1 MEISDYGLTDNLP
14 SEMSS
19 SEEQEEEQEAK
30 FITRKQADLFMARQS
45 RLLHNA
51 EGAALKPQDLQD
63 ELLVILRSNPGLKEA
78 HFLSYLNC
86 LRLKEVVGAVDSL
99 YASSNQSLNPAQGK
113 LSLEEGN
120 KVYRYAGL
128 NMASLHARLG
138 HAGEALAAI
147 RESITIAQEARD
159 HVCLQHALSWIARY
173 SANSLALLERCVAKC
188 EQLGLPYLT
197 SLAMLCLCA
206 FVEEF
211 GDRPNFVLDLL
222 TRSSVYNCKNDLTDL
237 LASAFITRASVWTS
251 FGRPQMAATVSQLL
265 LQLNTAE
272 QGRDGQFY
280 QGEPLVMALTNMA
293 FHLDAE
299 GFAEEADSVL
309 ELAEQRY
316 PCPDSQHS
324 HVWQVAKN
332 RIVYVRASR
341 ANSWALAEQAV
352 AFLAAHVK
360 DAEYLAA
367 ELRFKQGDLTGARGI
382 LRRILDRYTSYEE
395 GGTPEGT
402 TSGRRELLV
411 RCLLLLADLHS
422 ASNDTGL

>member
-147 RESITIAQEARD
+147 RESITMLED
-159 HVCLQHALSWIARY
+159 KLD
-173 SANSLALLERCVAKC
+173 LARCVK
-188 EQLGLPYLT
+188 LT
-197 SLAMLCLCA
+197 QK
-206 FVEEF
+206 V
-211 GDRPNFVLDLL
+211 
-222 TRSSVYNCKNDLTDL
+222 
-237 LASAFITRASVWTS
+237 
-251 FGRPQMAATVSQLL
+251 QMIKTYPTHIYHEK
-265 LQLNTAE
+265 LN
-272 QGRDGQFY
+272 
-280 QGEPLVMALTNMA
+280 
-293 FHLDAE
+293 H
-299 GFAEEADSVL
+299 
-309 ELAEQRY
+309 
-316 PCPDSQHS
+316 
-324 HVWQVAKN
+324 
-332 RIVYVRASR
+332 
-341 ANSWALAEQAV
+341 
-352 AFLAAHVK
+352 
-360 DAEYLAA
+360 
-367 ELRFKQGDLTGARGI
+367 
-382 LRRILDRYTSYEE
+382 
-395 GGTPEGT
+395 
-402 TSGRRELLV
+402 
-411 RCLLLLADLHS
+411 
-422 ASNDTGL
+422 